1 MINVNNAKGNAN
13 DLNIV
18 VQVPQQDDI
27 QIRKVTWLGKAVTN
41 TFNWINGT
49 SFTAILK
56 VYGVIFVFLTLA
68 MMSFVAY
75 KIASNDNAL
84 LQVTNSLV
92 VDREKIEREAIR
104 DDIVT
109 PRIQEA
115 LTRIVYA
122 TNVDRI
128 CIFEFHNGKE
138 NASGLPFRYADMSY
152 EEIGDGMSID
162 KVGMNCQNIP
172 LNLFKFPY
180 YLQQNNIFI
189 GTSEELNKIDKDF
202 ANGVMGNG
210 GKYIAAIYLSSHG
223 VSLGFIWMSFHSME
237 NVPPR
242 EELQKKLEKY
252 RDIFAQYLDLTTH
265 KNDKK

>member
-27 QIRKVTWLGKAVTN
+27 QIRKVNWLGKALTN

-68 MMSFVAY
+68 MLSFVAY

-92 VDREKIEREAIR
+92 IDKEKIEREAIR

-152 EEIGDGMSID
+152 EEIAELLDC
-162 KVGMNCQNIP
+162 KVGTVKSRLARGRNLIKAYIHQLDAVPSQSPSRRKTAIKMLW
-172 LNLFKFPY
+172 LNGK
-180 YLQQNNIFI
+180 
-189 GTSEELNKIDKDF
+189 TSE
-202 ANGVMGNG
+202 
-210 GKYIAAIYLSSHG
+210 S
-223 VSLGFIWMSFHSME
+223 
-237 NVPPR
+237 
-242 EELQKKLEKY
+242 
-252 RDIFAQYLDLTTH
+252 
-265 KNDKK
+265 

>member
-1 MINVNNAKGNAN
+1 MMNVNDVRGVDA
-13 DLNIV
+13 DVNIL
-18 VQVPQQDDI
+18 VQVPSQEDSSI
-27 QIRKVTWLGKAVTN
+27 KKATWLGKAIGG
-41 TFNWINGT
+41 TFNWINGK
-49 SFTAILK
+49 SFAAIFK
-56 VYGVIFVFLTLA
+56 VYTVIVIFIITLLVA
-68 MMSFVAY
+68 FVGY
-75 KIASNDNAL
+75 KIASNDTVL
-84 LQVTNSLV
+84 LQVTNTLDINKV
-92 VDREKIEREAIR
+92 KIEKEAIR

-152 EEIGDGMSID
+152 EEIGDATSID
-162 KVGMNCQNIP
+162 KVGINCQNIP

-180 YLQQNNIFI
+180 YLQQNKIFI
-189 GTSEELNKIDKDF
+189 GTKEELHKIDKDF
-202 ANGVMGNG
+202 ANGVMDNG
-210 GKYIAAIYLSSHG
+210 GKYIGAIYLSSHG

-237 NVPPR
+237 NVPPK

-252 RDIFAQYLDLTTH
+252 RDIFAQYLDLTNHT
-265 KNDKK
+265 NDNK